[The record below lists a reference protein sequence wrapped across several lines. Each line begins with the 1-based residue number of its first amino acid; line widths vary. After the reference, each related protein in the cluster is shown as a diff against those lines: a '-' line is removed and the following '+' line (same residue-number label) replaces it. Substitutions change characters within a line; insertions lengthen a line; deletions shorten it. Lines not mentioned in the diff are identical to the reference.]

1 MGKRCAYLPNRCV
14 GLDVVEA
21 RRNTFKS
28 PKPDAVRLLVYDILK
43 EVNRG
48 DGYSNL
54 LLPEALTASSFEQRD
69 KGFATELLYGTLRM
83 QGRHDYIASQVSDR
97 PWSEVDS
104 GIVDVIRLGA
114 HQLFE
119 MRVPSH
125 AAVSATVELARKVLG
140 ESKASFVNALLR
152 KMSAK
157 TLDQWLEP
165 VSEISDP
172 VTRLSIM
179 YSHPEWI
186 VSAYFDLLRDFAEVE
201 SLLSANNMPAT
212 PTIVW
217 WPGRS
222 SAEEFLSQGGVS
234 SRYSNFGIKIDAAPS
249 SLEAV
254 RHRRAGVQDEGSQ
267 LVAQIF
273 SEVVKG
279 SEDWLD
285 LCAGPGGK
293 AALLSALAK
302 ESGKKFTANEI
313 SAPRAKLV
321 EQVIGGARVLVGDG
335 RQIASLGE
343 KFGAVL
349 ADVPCTGLGALR
361 RRPEVR
367 WRRSVADLRELTQLQ
382 RELADAAIEVV
393 AEGGYFG
400 YATCSPH
407 LAETSIAVGDILR
420 KHPEMELLDLAPY
433 LPTDLQGA
441 IRDKSLSLWTHRH
454 ETDAMFLAIF
464 RKKSPSEN

>member
-1 MGKRCAYLPNRCV
+1 M
-14 GLDVVEA
+14 VEA

-28 PKPDAVRLLVYDILK
+28 PKPDAVRLLVYDILQ
-43 EVNRG
+43 EVNRS

-54 LLPEALTASSFEQRD
+54 LLPQALTASNFEQRD

-83 QGRHDYIASQVSDR
+83 QGRHDYIAAQVSDR
-97 PWSEVDS
+97 PWSEVDA
-104 GIVDVIRLGA
+104 GIVDVVRLGA

-157 TLDQWLEP
+157 SLDQWLEP
-165 VSEISDP
+165 ANLISDP
-172 VTRLSIM
+172 VERLSII
-179 YSHPEWI
+179 YSHPQWI
-186 VSAYFDLLRDFAEVE
+186 VSAYFDLLRDFNEVE
-201 SLLSANNMPAT
+201 ALLSANNLAAT

-222 SAEEFLSQGGVS
+222 SAEEMISLGALPTNYSDYGMKFDGVP
-234 SRYSNFGIKIDAAPS
+234 A

-273 SEVVKG
+273 SKVAAAND
-279 SEDWLD
+279 DWLD

-293 AALLSALAK
+293 AALLSAIAK
-302 ESGKKFTANEI
+302 ENGKKFSANEL

-321 EQVIGGARVLVGDG
+321 EQVIGGARLLVGDG
-335 RQIASLGE
+335 REIASLGE
-343 KFGAVL
+343 KFGAIL

-367 WRRSVADLRELTQLQ
+367 WRRTVADLRELTQLQ
-382 RELADAAIEVV
+382 RELSDAAISVL
-393 AEGGYFG
+393 AEGGFFG

-407 LAETSIAVGDILR
+407 LAETSIAVSDILR
-420 KHPEMELLDLAPY
+420 KHPELEIVDLAPY
-433 LPTDLQGA
+433 LPAQLISA
-441 IRDKSLSLWTHRH
+441 MRDKSLSLWTHRH
-454 ETDAMFLAIF
+454 ETDAMFLAVF
-464 RKKSPSEN
+464 RKKISNEK

>member
-1 MGKRCAYLPNRCV
+1 M
-14 GLDVVEA
+14 VEA

-28 PKPDAVRLLVYDILK
+28 PKPDAVRLLVYDILR
-43 EVNRG
+43 EANRS

-54 LLPEALTASSFEQRD
+54 LLPQALTATNFEQRD

-97 PWSEVDS
+97 PWSEVDD
-104 GIVDVIRLGA
+104 GIVDVVRLGA

-125 AAVSATVELARKVLG
+125 AAVSATVELARKVIG

-157 TLDQWLEP
+157 SLEEWLEP
-165 VSEISDP
+165 AQQIKDP
-172 VTRLSIM
+172 VERLAII

-186 VSAYFDLLRDFAEVE
+186 VSAYFDLLRDFDEVE
-201 SLLSANNMPAT
+201 ALLAANNVAAT

-222 SAEEFLSQGGVS
+222 NAAEFIELGATAT
-234 SRYSNFGIKIDAAPS
+234 RYSTHGFKFEGTPA

-254 RHRRAGVQDEGSQ
+254 RHRRAGIQDEGSQ
-267 LVAQIF
+267 LVAEIF
-273 SEVVKG
+273 AKVVADTD
-279 SEDWLD
+279 DWLD

-302 ESGKKFTANEI
+302 ESGKKFSANEV
-313 SAPRAKLV
+313 SQVRAKLV
-321 EQVIGGARVLVGDG
+321 EQVIGGARILVSDG
-335 RQIASLGE
+335 REISSMGE
-343 KFGAVL
+343 EFGAIL

-367 WRRSVADLRELTQLQ
+367 WRRTVADLRELTQLQ
-382 RELADAAIEVV
+382 RELADGAISVLKD
-393 AEGGYFG
+393 GGFFG

-407 LAETSIAVGDILR
+407 LAETSIAVSDILR
-420 KHPEMELLDLAPY
+420 KHPELEIVDLQPY
-433 LPTDLQGA
+433 LPSHLEGA
-441 IRDKSLSLWTHRH
+441 LRDKSLSLWTHRH
-454 ETDAMFLAIF
+454 ETDAMYLTVF
-464 RKKSPSEN
+464 RKKFASEN

>member
-1 MGKRCAYLPNRCV
+1 M
-14 GLDVVEA
+14 VEA

-28 PKPDAVRLLVYDILK
+28 PKPDRVRLLVYDILQ
-43 EVNRG
+43 EVNRS

-54 LLPEALTASSFEQRD
+54 LLPQALADADFEQRD

-83 QGRHDYIASQVSDR
+83 QGRHDYIAAQVSDR
-97 PWSEVDS
+97 AWSEVDA
-104 GIVDVIRLGA
+104 GIVDVVRLGA

-125 AAVSATVELARKVLG
+125 AAVSATVELARKVIG

-152 KMSAK
+152 KMSAQ

-165 VSEISDP
+165 VNQIKDP
-172 VTRLSIM
+172 VTRLAIM

-186 VSAYFDLLRDFAEVE
+186 VSAYYDLLRDYAEVE
-201 SLLSANNMPAT
+201 KLLSANNLPAS
-212 PTIVW
+212 PTLVW

-222 SAEEFLSQGGVS
+222 TQEEFIALGAVS
-234 SRYSNFGIKIDAAPS
+234 TAYSPYGLKYEGTPS

-267 LVAQIF
+267 LVASIF
-273 SEVVKG
+273 ASVVAKEK
-279 SEDWLD
+279 SWLD

-293 AALLSALAK
+293 AALLASLAK
-302 ESGKKFTANEI
+302 ENGKDFTANEI
-313 SAPRAKLV
+313 SKPRAELV
-321 EQVIGGARVLVGDG
+321 KQVIGTARLWVGDG
-335 RQIASLGE
+335 RDIASHDE
-343 KFGAVL
+343 KFGAIL

-367 WRRSVADLRELTQLQ
+367 WRRQVSDLRALTQLQ
-382 RELADAAIEVV
+382 RELSDAAISILEN
-393 AEGGYFG
+393 EGYFG

-407 LAETSIAVGDILR
+407 LAETSIQVKDILTN
-420 KHPEMELLDLAPY
+420 HPELELIDLTQY
-433 LPTDLQGA
+433 LPAGLHGA
-441 IRDKSLSLWTHRH
+441 IRDGAVSLWTHRH
-454 ETDAMFLAIF
+454 ETDAMYLAVF
-464 RKKSPSEN
+464 RKKDPASL

>member
-1 MGKRCAYLPNRCV
+1 M
-14 GLDVVEA
+14 VEA

-28 PKPDAVRLLVYDILK
+28 PKPDPVRSLVYDILK
-43 EVNRG
+43 EVNRS

-54 LLPEALTASSFEQRD
+54 LLPQALTASNFEQRD

-83 QGRHDYIASQVSDR
+83 QGRHDYIAAQVADR

-104 GIVDVIRLGA
+104 GIVDVVRLGA

-152 KMSAK
+152 KMSAQS
-157 TLDQWLEP
+157 LDQWLAP
-165 VSEISDP
+165 ANLISDP
-172 VTRLSIM
+172 VQRLAII

-201 SLLSANNMPAT
+201 SLLSANNLPAT

-222 SAEEFLSQGGVS
+222 SAEELISLGAQPTK
-234 SRYSNFGIKIDAAPS
+234 YSDFGMKIDGAPS
-249 SLEAV
+249 TLEAV

-273 SEVVKG
+273 AKVVAGK
-279 SEDWLD
+279 DNWLD

-293 AALLSALAK
+293 AALLSSLAK
-302 ESGKKFTANEI
+302 ENGKKFTANEI

-321 EQVIGGARVLVGDG
+321 EQVIGGARLVVGDG
-335 RQIASLGE
+335 REIATLGE
-343 KFGAVL
+343 KYGAIL

-367 WRRSVADLRELTQLQ
+367 WRRTVADLRALTQLQ
-382 RELADAAIEVV
+382 RELSDAAISVLED
-393 AEGGYFG
+393 GGFFG

-420 KHPEMELLDLAPY
+420 KHPELELVDLQPY
-433 LPTDLQGA
+433 LPSDLTSA
-441 IRDKSLSLWTHRH
+441 MRDESLSLWTHRH
-454 ETDAMFLAIF
+454 ETDAMFLAVF
-464 RKKSPSEN
+464 RKKLLDEK

>member
-1 MGKRCAYLPNRCV
+1 M
-14 GLDVVEA
+14 VEA

-28 PKPDAVRLLVYDILK
+28 PKPDPVRSLVYDILK
-43 EVNRG
+43 EVNRS

-54 LLPEALTASSFEQRD
+54 LLPQALTASNFEQRD

-83 QGRHDYIASQVSDR
+83 QGRHDYIAAQVADR

-104 GIVDVIRLGA
+104 GIVDVVRLGA

-152 KMSAK
+152 KMSAQS
-157 TLDQWLEP
+157 LDQWLAP
-165 VSEISDP
+165 ANLIADP
-172 VTRLSIM
+172 VQRLAII

-201 SLLSANNMPAT
+201 SLLSANNLPAT

-222 SAEEFLSQGGVS
+222 SAEELISLGAQPTK
-234 SRYSNFGIKIDAAPS
+234 YSDFGMKIDGAPS
-249 SLEAV
+249 TLEAV

-273 SEVVKG
+273 AKVVAGK
-279 SEDWLD
+279 DNWLD

-293 AALLSALAK
+293 AALLSSLAK
-302 ESGKKFTANEI
+302 ENGKKFTANEI

-321 EQVIGGARVLVGDG
+321 EQVIGGARLVVGDG
-335 RQIASLGE
+335 REIATLRE
-343 KFGAVL
+343 KYGAIL

-367 WRRSVADLRELTQLQ
+367 WRRTVADLRALTQLQ
-382 RELADAAIEVV
+382 RELSDAAISVLED
-393 AEGGYFG
+393 GGFFG

-420 KHPEMELLDLAPY
+420 KHPELELVDLQPY
-433 LPTDLQGA
+433 LPSDLTSA
-441 IRDKSLSLWTHRH
+441 MRDKSLSLWTHRH
-454 ETDAMFLAIF
+454 ETDAMFLAVF
-464 RKKSPSEN
+464 RKKLLDEK

>member
-1 MGKRCAYLPNRCV
+1 M
-14 GLDVVEA
+14 VEA

-28 PKPDAVRLLVYDILK
+28 PKPDRVRLLVYDILQ
-43 EVNRG
+43 EVNRS

-54 LLPEALTASSFEQRD
+54 LLPQALADADFEQRD

-83 QGRHDYIASQVSDR
+83 QGRHDYIAAQVSDR
-97 PWSEVDS
+97 AWSEVDA
-104 GIVDVIRLGA
+104 GIVDVVRLGA

-125 AAVSATVELARKVLG
+125 AAVSATVELARKVIG

-152 KMSAK
+152 KMSAQ

-165 VSEISDP
+165 VNQIKDP
-172 VTRLSIM
+172 VTRLAIM

-186 VSAYFDLLRDFAEVE
+186 VSAYYDLLRDYAEVE
-201 SLLSANNMPAT
+201 KLLSANNLPAS
-212 PTIVW
+212 PTLVW

-222 SAEEFLSQGGVS
+222 TQEEFIALGAVS
-234 SRYSNFGIKIDAAPS
+234 TAYSPYGLKYEGTPS

-267 LVAQIF
+267 LVASIF
-273 SEVVKG
+273 ASVVAKEK
-279 SEDWLD
+279 SWLD

-293 AALLSALAK
+293 AALLASLAK
-302 ESGKKFTANEI
+302 ENGKDFTANEI
-313 SAPRAKLV
+313 SKPRAELV
-321 EQVIGGARVLVGDG
+321 KQVIGTARLWVGDG
-335 RQIASLGE
+335 RDIASHDE
-343 KFGAVL
+343 KFGAIL

-367 WRRSVADLRELTQLQ
+367 WRRQVSDLRALTQLQ
-382 RELADAAIEVV
+382 RELSDAAISILEN
-393 AEGGYFG
+393 EGYFG

-407 LAETSIAVGDILR
+407 LAETSIQVKDILTN
-420 KHPEMELLDLAPY
+420 HPELELIDLTQY
-433 LPTDLQGA
+433 LPAGLHGA
-441 IRDKSLSLWTHRH
+441 IRDGALSLWTHRH
-454 ETDAMFLAIF
+454 ETDAMYLAVF
-464 RKKSPSEN
+464 RKKDPASL

>member
-1 MGKRCAYLPNRCV
+1 M
-14 GLDVVEA
+14 VEA

-28 PKPDAVRLLVYDILK
+28 PKPDAVRLLVYDILR
-43 EVNRG
+43 EVNRS

-54 LLPEALTASSFEQRD
+54 LLPQALTATNFEQRD

-97 PWSEVDS
+97 PWSEVDD

-125 AAVSATVELARKVLG
+125 AAVSATVELARKVIG

-157 TLDQWLEP
+157 SLEEWLEP
-165 VSEISDP
+165 AQQIKDP
-172 VTRLSIM
+172 VERLAII

-186 VSAYFDLLRDFAEVE
+186 VSAYFDLLRDFDEVE
-201 SLLSANNMPAT
+201 ALLAANNVAAT

-222 SAEEFLSQGGVS
+222 NAAEFIELGATAT
-234 SRYSNFGIKIDAAPS
+234 RYSTHGFKFEGTPA

-254 RHRRAGVQDEGSQ
+254 RHRRAGIQDEGSQ
-267 LVAQIF
+267 LVAEIF
-273 SEVVKG
+273 AKVVADTD
-279 SEDWLD
+279 DWLD

-302 ESGKKFTANEI
+302 ESGKKFSANEV
-313 SAPRAKLV
+313 SQVRAKLV
-321 EQVIGGARVLVGDG
+321 EQVIGGARILVSDG
-335 RQIASLGE
+335 REISSMGE
-343 KFGAVL
+343 EFGAIL

-367 WRRSVADLRELTQLQ
+367 WRRTVADLRELTQLQ
-382 RELADAAIEVV
+382 RELADGAISVLKD
-393 AEGGYFG
+393 GGFFG

-407 LAETSIAVGDILR
+407 LAETSIAVSDILR
-420 KHPEMELLDLAPY
+420 KHPELEIVDLQPY
-433 LPTDLQGA
+433 LPSHLEGA
-441 IRDKSLSLWTHRH
+441 LRDKSLSLWTHRH
-454 ETDAMFLAIF
+454 ETDAMYLTVF
-464 RKKSPSEN
+464 RKKFANEN